1 MSTVFRAALVV
12 ALIVFGLFSSY
23 VMWEVGYLGIWRAG
37 LANLGAMQILADLV
51 IMGTLLLALLWRDA
65 RTSGRRFWPYVVVT
79 YLAGSFGPLL
89 YLLLGDRR
97 QKGD

>member
-12 ALIVFGLFSSY
+12 ALLGFGLFSSY

-37 LANLGAMQILADLV
+37 LDNLGAMQILADLV

-65 RTSGRRFWPYVVVT
+65 RTRGRRLWPYAGVT